1 MATSCVSL
9 SSDSGPNLNDGY
21 AAPGP
26 KFKVTNGAMTSWVM
40 ADSISAV
47 TAWRDFRKKA
57 DWSWDKANEPRPRE
71 ARDDRPVKPARTDE
85 VCQVSRKVRA
95 ALNSPA
101 PRPSLASTSNVFSP
115 GGGLRKPT
123 TPDE

>member
-26 KFKVTNGAMTSWVM
+26 KFKVTSGAMTSWVM

-57 DWSWDKANEPRPRE
+57 DWSWDSASDPRPRE
-71 ARDDRPVKPARTDE
+71 ARDDRPVKPARTLLG
-85 VCQVSRKVRA
+85 CQVSRNVRA
-95 ALNSPA
+95 ALNCSVPL
-101 PRPSLASTSNVFSP
+101 PDDSSTSNFFWP
-115 GGGLRKPT
+115 
-123 TPDE
+123 